1 MRRYADSDNP
11 DRGIGDIGCILDLCL
26 YRDGKGET
34 EMSRYVDYD
43 AIDYRNDKMHDKSS
57 DFIDGVIY
65 MAQRIEEAPSIDIV
79 RRKAV
84 KGYGGYYEVDMYG
97 NVYSVERTVR
107 VNDNGREYDKP
118 VKERKMKQSNHSKG
132 YKIVPLTKDG
142 VTKSH
147 YVHRIVAEAYID
159 NPYNLPFINHK
170 DEDKTNNF
178 VGNLEWCTEQYNS
191 TYGNARK
198 KHADAL
204 RGRPLSEEHKEK
216 IRQGNIGKHGKPYG
230 EREGK

>member
-1 MRRYADSDNP
+1 
-11 DRGIGDIGCILDLCL
+11 
-26 YRDGKGET
+26 
-34 EMSRYVDYD
+34 MSRYIDADKLAMHLADYQYSIPYGCID
-43 AIDYRNDKMHDKSS
+43 ESAEDMGAYMAVGECLKAIDE
-57 DFIDGVIY
+57 
-65 MAQRIEEAPSIDIV
+65 QPTIDIV

-84 KGYGGYYEVDMYG
+84 KGYEGYYEVDMYG

-159 NPYNLPFINHK
+159 NPCNLPFINHK

-230 EREGK
+230 EREGE

>member
-1 MRRYADSDNP
+1 MGTVREVSV
-11 DRGIGDIGCILDLCL
+11 
-26 YRDGKGET
+26 
-34 EMSRYVDYD
+34 MSRYID
-43 AIDYRNDKMHDKSS
+43 ADALKYYGNHIGDEYEDRFHDAQWVYRNQ
-57 DFIDGVIY
+57 ID
-65 MAQRIEEAPSIDIV
+65 EAPSIDIV

-84 KGYGGYYEVDMYG
+84 KGYEGYYEVDMYG

-159 NPYNLPFINHK
+159 NPCNLPFINHK

-198 KHADAL
+198 KQADAL

-230 EREGK
+230 EREGE

>member
-1 MRRYADSDNP
+1 
-11 DRGIGDIGCILDLCL
+11 
-26 YRDGKGET
+26 
-34 EMSRYVDYD
+34 MSKYVDAEWLKAEFPHDEDWNYPVNTNSYVVEM
-43 AIDYRNDKMHDKSS
+43 IDD
-57 DFIDGVIY
+57 
-65 MAQRIEEAPSIDIV
+65 APSIDIV

-84 KGYGGYYEVDMYG
+84 KGYEGYYEVDMYG

-198 KHADAL
+198 KQADAL

-216 IRQGNIGKHGKPYG
+216 IRQGNIGKHGKSIG
-230 EREGK
+230 EREGE

>member
-1 MRRYADSDNP
+1 MGRKEKR
-11 DRGIGDIGCILDLCL
+11 
-26 YRDGKGET
+26 
-34 EMSRYVDYD
+34 MSRYID
-43 AIDYRNDKMHDKSS
+43 ADALIEKKWQAESEACFYALEDVVSVTD
-57 DFIDGVIY
+57 
-65 MAQRIEEAPSIDIV
+65 IEEAPSIDIV

-84 KGYGGYYEVDMYG
+84 KGYEGYYEVDMYG

-132 YKIVPLTKDG
+132 YKIVSLTKDG

-198 KHADAL
+198 KQADAL

-216 IRQGNIGKHGKPYG
+216 IRQGNIGKHGKSIG
-230 EREGK
+230 EREGE

>member
-1 MRRYADSDNP
+1 MEYISKEDVL
-11 DRGIGDIGCILDLCL
+11 GKLYLDHKDVT
-26 YRDGKGET
+26 Y
-34 EMSRYVDYD
+34 
-43 AIDYRNDKMHDKSS
+43 IDKN
-57 DFIDGVIY
+57 
-65 MAQRIEEAPSIDIV
+65 AAAERIKKIQGIDIV

-84 KGYGGYYEVDMYG
+84 KGYEGYYEVDMYG

-132 YKIVPLTKDG
+132 YKIVSLTKDG
-142 VTKSH
+142 VMKSY

-216 IRQGNIGKHGKPYG
+216 IRQGNIGKHGKHYG
-230 EREGK
+230 ERREP

>member
-1 MRRYADSDNP
+1 
-11 DRGIGDIGCILDLCL
+11 
-26 YRDGKGET
+26 
-34 EMSRYVDYD
+34 MSRY
-43 AIDYRNDKMHDKSS
+43 ID
-57 DFIDGVIY
+57 IDDISLRKTIACGGLS
-65 MAQRIEEAPSIDIV
+65 AKALWRRIQQEPGIDIV

-84 KGYGGYYEVDMYG
+84 KGYEGYYEVDMYG

-132 YKIVPLTKDG
+132 YKIVSLTKDG
-142 VTKSH
+142 VTKSY

-216 IRQGNIGKHGKPYG
+216 IRQGNIGKHGKHYG
-230 EREGK
+230 ERREP

>member
-1 MRRYADSDNP
+1 
-11 DRGIGDIGCILDLCL
+11 
-26 YRDGKGET
+26 
-34 EMSRYVDYD
+34 MSRYIEAD
-43 AIDYRNDKMHDKSS
+43 ALIESCYKKMDELMESTSEHLSAEALSLLCGFTLIDT
-57 DFIDGVIY
+57 
-65 MAQRIEEAPSIDIV
+65 APSIDIV

-84 KGYGGYYEVDMYG
+84 KGYEGYYEVDMYG

-107 VNDNGREYDKP
+107 VNDTGREYDKP

-230 EREGK
+230 EREGE

>member
-1 MRRYADSDNP
+1 MSEYVKREDVIKLVAIILAAEAQ
-11 DRGIGDIGCILDLCL
+11 IGGYNVDVKDCIPEAEAWVKDYCSE
-26 YRDGKGET
+26 GE
-34 EMSRYVDYD
+34 
-43 AIDYRNDKMHDKSS
+43 
-57 DFIDGVIY
+57 
-65 MAQRIEEAPSIDIV
+65 IDIV

-84 KGYGGYYEVDMYG
+84 KGYEGYYEVDMYG
-97 NVYSVERTVR
+97 NVYSIDRVVR
-107 VNDNGREYDKP
+107 VNDNGREYDKS
-118 VKERKMKQSNHSKG
+118 VKGRKLKQSTQSKG
-132 YKIVPLTKDG
+132 YKVVPLTKDG
-142 VTKSH
+142 ETKSC

-198 KHADAL
+198 KQADAL
-204 RGRPLSEEHKEK
+204 RGKPLSEEHKEK

-230 EREGK
+230 EREGE